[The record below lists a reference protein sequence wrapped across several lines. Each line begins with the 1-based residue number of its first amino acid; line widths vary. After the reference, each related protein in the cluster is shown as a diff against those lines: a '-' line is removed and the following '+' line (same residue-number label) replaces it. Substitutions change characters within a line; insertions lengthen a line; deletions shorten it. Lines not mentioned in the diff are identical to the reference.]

1 MPDLMMSAAPSV
13 AVLICE
19 DCGRLD
25 AGPRELC
32 PACAGSRLV
41 RQEVEGR
48 GRLVSWTV
56 IRRPPTKFRAE
67 APYAIAVVDL
77 DAGVRMT
84 GRLGAVPDDLEPGA
98 TVVLAETRNGVHV
111 FQREAR

>member
-1 MPDLMMSAAPSV
+1 MSELATSTTPSI
-13 AVLICE
+13 AVLICQ
-19 DCGRLD
+19 DCGQLD
-25 AGPRELC
+25 PGPRELC
-32 PACAGSRLV
+32 AACGSSRLAE
-41 RQEVEGR
+41 QKVEGR

-77 DAGVRMT
+77 DAGVRIT

-98 TVVLAETRNGVHV
+98 IVVLDETHNGIHV
-111 FQREAR
+111 FKRDL

>member
-1 MPDLMMSAAPSV
+1 MPDPAVSAAPAV
-13 AVLICE
+13 AVLVCE

-41 RQEVEGR
+41 RHEVEGR

-77 DAGVRMT
+77 DAGVRIT
-84 GRLGAVPDDLEPGA
+84 GRLAAVPDDLEPGA
-98 TVVLAETRNGVHV
+98 PVVLDVTRDGVHV
-111 FQREAR
+111 FRREAR